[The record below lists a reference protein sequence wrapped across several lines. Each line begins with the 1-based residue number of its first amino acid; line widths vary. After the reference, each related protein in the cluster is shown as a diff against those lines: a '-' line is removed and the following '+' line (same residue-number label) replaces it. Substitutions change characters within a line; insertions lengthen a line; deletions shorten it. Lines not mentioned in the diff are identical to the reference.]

1 MAYNNDK
8 EQPRLQEL
16 GGSDYEIVDGQYNIK
31 GWEVKNEQNQVIGD
45 VTELLFDPVSQRVRY
60 MIVDTDANDLRL
72 NARKVLIPIG
82 LAELHE
88 KDDDVIVPNVT
99 ANQIQALP
107 DYSGLP
113 LDNDAERLIVDT
125 FERPYTAN
133 TTTVE
138 SVPVATETVATPVAQ
153 NFYDHQQ
160 FNQNRLY
167 NRRTPVTDAQVTP
180 APVHPGHTIIKDYTN
195 EPLTDN
201 KTIADRDAEYH
212 GTPATQ
218 NSTAA
223 IEQAA
228 VGGTTLVPD
237 NTVHNKPTSVQDNTV
252 YNLPASTQPFETFKE
267 GNMEITEHR
276 EVPVVNKQARVVE
289 EVNVNRST
297 DEREETVR
305 DTVRNTEVNA
315 ERIEQRKDRND
326 PLI

>member
-1 MAYNNDK
+1 MAYDNDN

-45 VTELLFDPVSQRVRY
+45 VTELLFDPISQRVRY

-72 NARKVLIPIG
+72 NARKILIPIG

-99 ANQIQALP
+99 ASQIQDLP
-107 DYSGLP
+107 DYTGLP
-113 LDNDAERLIVDT
+113 VDTEAERLIVDT
-125 FERPYTAN
+125 FDRPYN
-133 TTTVE
+133 TTVTT
-138 SVPVATETVATPVAQ
+138 PVATEEVAAPAGQ
-153 NFYDHQQ
+153 NFYEHQQ

-180 APVHPGHTIIKDYTN
+180 APVHPGHTIIKEYNN

-201 KTIADRDAEYH
+201 TTVAEQDTTYH

-228 VGGTTLVPD
+228 IGGTTLVPD
-237 NTVHNKPTSVQDNTV
+237 NTAHNKPVSTS
-252 YNLPASTQPFETFKE
+252 PFETFKE

-276 EVPVVNKQARVVE
+276 EVPVVSKQARVVE
-289 EVNVNRST
+289 EVNVNRSV

-305 DTVRNTEVNA
+305 DTVRNTEVNTD
-315 ERIEQRKDRND
+315 RIEQHKDRND

>member
-1 MAYNNDK
+1 MAYDNEKD
-8 EQPRLQEL
+8 QPRLQEL

-45 VTELLFDPVSQRVRY
+45 VIELLFDPVSQRVRY

-107 DYSGLP
+107 DYTGLP
-113 LDNDAERLIVDT
+113 LDTDAERLIVNT
-125 FERPYTAN
+125 FEHRPDTII
-133 TTTVE
+133 T
-138 SVPVATETVATPVAQ
+138 PVAEAGTVATAPAQ
-153 NFYDHQQ
+153 DFYEHQQ

-167 NRRTPVTDAQVTP
+167 NRRTAVTDAQVTP
-180 APVHPGHTIIKDYTN
+180 APVHPGHTIIKDYSN
-195 EPLTDN
+195 EPLADN
-201 KTIADRDAEYH
+201 KTVAERDAELR
-212 GTPATQ
+212 GTPAAQ
-218 NSTAA
+218 NSTGA

-228 VGGTTLVPD
+228 IGGTTLVPD
-237 NTVHNKPTSVQDNTV
+237 TTVHNRPST
-252 YNLPASTQPFETFKE
+252 PAPFETFKE
-267 GNMEITEHR
+267 GNIEITEHR

-289 EVNVNRST
+289 EVNVNRNI

-305 DTVRNTEVNA
+305 DKVRNTEVDA
-315 ERIEQRKDRND
+315 ERIEQRRDHND

>member
-1 MAYNNDK
+1 MAYDNDK
-8 EQPRLQEL
+8 DQPRLQEL

-31 GWEVKNEQNQVIGD
+31 GWEVKNEENQVIGD
-45 VTELLFDPVSQRVRY
+45 VTEILFDPIAQRVRY

-88 KDDDVIVPNVT
+88 KDDDVIIPNAT
-99 ANQIQALP
+99 AEQIQALP
-107 DYSGLP
+107 DYTGLP
-113 LDNDAERLIVDT
+113 LDTEAERLIVDT
-125 FERPYTAN
+125 FDRPYA
-133 TTTVE
+133 TTIA
-138 SVPVATETVATPVAQ
+138 STPVAEETVTTDRTDIYQ
-153 NFYDHQQ
+153 HQQ

-167 NRRTPVTDAQVTP
+167 NRRTPVTGAQVTP

-195 EPLTDN
+195 EPLVDDN
-201 KTIADRDAEYH
+201 TTSERNAEYR

-218 NSTAA
+218 NSTAT

-237 NTVHNKPTSVQDNTV
+237 NTVHTKSTS
-252 YNLPASTQPFETFKE
+252 PFETFKE
-267 GNMEITEHR
+267 GNIEITEHR
-276 EVPVVNKQARVVE
+276 EVPVVSKQARVVE
-289 EVNVNRST
+289 EVNVNRSV

-305 DTVRNTEVNA
+305 DTVRNTEVNT

>member
-1 MAYNNDK
+1 MAYDNDK
-8 EQPRLQEL
+8 DQPRLQEL

-31 GWEVKNEQNQVIGD
+31 GWEVKNEQNQVVGD

-107 DYSGLP
+107 DYTGLP
-113 LDNDAERLIVDT
+113 LDTEAEKLIVNTFDNRPDT
-125 FERPYTAN
+125 VIT
-133 TTTVE
+133 
-138 SVPVATETVATPVAQ
+138 SVAETETVAAAPVQ
-153 NFYDHQQ
+153 DFYQHEQ

-167 NRRTPVTDAQVTP
+167 NRRTEVINAQVTP
-180 APVHPGHTIIKDYTN
+180 APVRPGHPIIKDYTN
-195 EPLTDN
+195 EPLAED
-201 KTIADRDAEYH
+201 KIATEGDAEFR

-228 VGGTTLVPD
+228 IGGTTLVPD
-237 NTVHNKPTSVQDNTV
+237 STVHTKHE
-252 YNLPASTQPFETFKE
+252 STTPFETFKE
-267 GNMEITEHR
+267 GNMEIIEHR
-276 EVPVVNKQARVVE
+276 EVPVVNKQAHAVD
-289 EVNVNRST
+289 EVNVDRSI
-297 DEREETVR
+297 DERDE
-305 DTVRNTEVNA
+305 TVRNTEVDA
-315 ERIEQRKDRND
+315 ERLKQRKDRND

>member
-1 MAYNNDK
+1 MAYDNEKD
-8 EQPRLQEL
+8 QPRLQEL

-107 DYSGLP
+107 DYNGLP
-113 LDNDAERLIVDT
+113 LDNDAERLIVNT
-125 FERPYTAN
+125 FEHPHDTIVAS
-133 TTTVE
+133 T
-138 SVPVATETVATPVAQ
+138 PFATETVAAPDAS
-153 NFYDHQQ
+153 NFYEHQQ

-167 NRRTPVTDAQVTP
+167 NRRTAVTDAQVTP
-180 APVHPGHTIIKDYTN
+180 APVHPGHTIIKDYAN

-201 KTIADRDAEYH
+201 KTVAERDAELR
-212 GTPATQ
+212 GTPAAQ

-228 VGGTTLVPD
+228 IGGTTLVPD
-237 NTVHNKPTSVQDNTV
+237 TTVHNRPST
-252 YNLPASTQPFETFKE
+252 PAPFETFKE
-267 GNMEITEHR
+267 GNIEITEHR

-289 EVNVNRST
+289 EVNINRSV
-297 DEREETVR
+297 DERDETVR
-305 DTVRNTEVNA
+305 DTVRNTEVDA